1 MKIMKCV
8 GSDVG
13 LVRVAWTCSYW
24 FPFPKRSRFLSVS
37 SCKFPNKPVSYMGKW
52 MIRMNWFGD
61 GDYVFLSL
69 SWSWELGR
77 TAEARR
83 FARLLEERDGLWKI
97 GTVRIIWSLRK
108 LSKYVGGRYSP
119 WITLC
124 DLKTRPYSLRVNL
137 RLRTGKYKHWMP
149 SDISNIP
156 ISGIT
161 LHGISGDTLLIPLYC
176 FSYHRAKNERIRNG
190 YQTRSKKTSHKNST
204 SGSDA
209 ASIVRWT

>member
-13 LVRVAWTCSYW
+13 LVWDAWTCSYW
-24 FPFPKRSRFLSVS
+24 FPFPKRSRYLSVS

-97 GTVRIIWSLRK
+97 GTVRIIWNCVE
-108 LSKYVGGRYSP
+108 LSKHVGGTYSFEYP
-119 WITLC
+119 WKHAPI
-124 DLKTRPYSLRVNL
+124 PYGR
-137 RLRTGKYKHWMP
+137 
-149 SDISNIP
+149 
-156 ISGIT
+156 T
-161 LHGISGDTLLIPLYC
+161 LHLECFFSPKKQPKAGNPMVLHQSLLQC
-176 FSYHRAKNERIRNG
+176 FTK
-190 YQTRSKKTSHKNST
+190 
-204 SGSDA
+204 
-209 ASIVRWT
+209 WML